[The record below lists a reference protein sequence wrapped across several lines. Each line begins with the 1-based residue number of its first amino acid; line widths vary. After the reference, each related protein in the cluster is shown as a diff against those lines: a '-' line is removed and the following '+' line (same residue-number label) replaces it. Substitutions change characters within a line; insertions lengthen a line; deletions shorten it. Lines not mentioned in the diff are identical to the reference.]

1 MHNKTLERDQA
12 YYTAFRKCLIQEN
25 LTFYQSFW
33 GLKSLSPQLTVKKI
47 ISMKNIQT
55 LEKLGFNNWF
65 QDHVGPER
73 LADFEI
79 ARVIAV
85 HKDRYTITNGA
96 EDAPAELVGKLLFS
110 AASPLDYPAVGDW
123 VLVKYYDEN
132 TFAVIHEIIRRKS
145 LLKRKTPGKKIEFQL
160 IAANIDA
167 AFIVQSLDQNFNL
180 RRLER
185 YLVMVNES
193 HIRPVALLSKSDLLT
208 PDEIEGRI
216 DEIHEI
222 MPQLQVLPFS
232 NNNESGLEQVKTLLM
247 PGLTWCLL
255 GSSGVGKTTLLNHLI
270 GEAVFRTKPVREKDS
285 KGRHAT
291 TARQLT
297 ILEGGAMVVDT
308 PGMRELENFSVET
321 GLDDTFGEITALTR
335 KCRFSDCSHTSEQ
348 GCAVLAAVTQGTLS
362 EKRYQNYMK
371 MIRETLFNDLSY
383 VEKRHKDKAFAR
395 HCKTVMTHRK
405 KFMR

>member
-1 MHNKTLERDQA
+1 
-12 YYTAFRKCLIQEN
+12 
-25 LTFYQSFW
+25 
-33 GLKSLSPQLTVKKI
+33 
-47 ISMKNIQT
+47 
-55 LEKLGFNNWF
+55 
-65 QDHVGPER
+65 
-73 LADFEI
+73 
-79 ARVIAV
+79 
-85 HKDRYTITNGA
+85 
-96 EDAPAELVGKLLFS
+96 VGKLLFS

-132 TFAVIHEIIRRKS
+132 TFAVIHEIIQRKS

-167 AFIVQSLDQNFNL
+167 AFIVQSLDHNFNL

-193 HIRPVALLSKSDLLT
+193 HIRPVVLLSKSDLLT
-208 PDEIEGRI
+208 SEEIEGRI

-232 NNNESGLEQVKTLLM
+232 NENGSGLERIKDLLV
-247 PGLTWCLL
+247 PGLTCCLL

-270 GEAVFRTKPVREKDS
+270 GEDVFRTRTVREKDG

-291 TARQLT
+291 TARQLIT
-297 ILEGGAMVVDT
+297 LNGGAMVVDT

-321 GLDDTFGEITALTR
+321 GLDDTFEEITALTG
-335 KCRFSDCSHTSEQ
+335 KCRFNDCSHNSEQ
-348 GCAVLAAVTQGTLS
+348 GCAVLAAVTEGALS

-371 MIRETLFNDLSY
+371 MIRESLFNDMSY
-383 VEKRHKDKAFAR
+383 VEKRHKDKQFAK

-405 KFMR
+405 KQKLFSTDRERRWKDATGS